1 MPTDP
6 GRIEA
11 TLNKAQS
18 LLEGLR
24 STWRRRLALTLETL
38 AQRCTAIDQQ
48 RGGATTHGPLIVTDL
63 LTMLAEDCAMTLTRP
78 GSWEGA
84 NMARVLAGHGYELAA
99 P

>member
-24 STWRRRLALTLETL
+24 STWRRRDLEGMLDDVEAMQGAMRQLAEAIKARALT
-38 AQRCTAIDQQ
+38 
-48 RGGATTHGPLIVTDL
+48 
-63 LTMLAEDCAMTLTRP
+63 
-78 GSWEGA
+78 W
-84 NMARVLAGHGYELAA
+84 
-99 P
+99 

>member
-24 STWRRRLALTLETL
+24 STWRRRDLEGMLDDVEAMQGAMRQLAEAIKARALT
-38 AQRCTAIDQQ
+38 R
-48 RGGATTHGPLIVTDL
+48 
-63 LTMLAEDCAMTLTRP
+63 
-78 GSWEGA
+78 
-84 NMARVLAGHGYELAA
+84 
-99 P
+99 

>member
-1 MPTDP
+1 MSI
-6 GRIEA
+6 RYCIEVSA
-11 TLNKAQS
+11 T
-18 LLEGLR
+18 
-24 STWRRRLALTLETL
+24 LALTLETL

>member
-24 STWRRRLALTLETL
+24 STWRRRDLEGMLGDAEAMQGAMRELVEAIKARALT
-38 AQRCTAIDQQ
+38 R
-48 RGGATTHGPLIVTDL
+48 
-63 LTMLAEDCAMTLTRP
+63 
-78 GSWEGA
+78 
-84 NMARVLAGHGYELAA
+84 
-99 P
+99 

>member
-24 STWRRRLALTLETL
+24 STWRRRDLEGML
-38 AQRCTAIDQQ
+38 DDVEAMQ
-48 RGGATTHGPLIVTDL
+48 GA
-63 LTMLAEDCAMTLTRP
+63 MRQLAEAIK
-78 GSWEGA
+78 
-84 NMARVLAGHGYELAA
+84 ARALSR
-99 P
+99 